1 VRNGG
6 SRCPRGIRQLL
17 APALIVLVSL
27 ALGSVAAAQTARA
40 VAPENAAA
48 SAVDGDT
55 DVRLARRLQARLNAV
70 EGLGRV
76 RGSVSSGVARLDGEV
91 LDLPTRRLADTIAA
105 RTPGVDA
112 VQNRIELSSE
122 LGARIDLAREQVTAK
137 AMRLLA
143 NTPLLV
149 MAVGLVL
156 LASWIGGV
164 VSDRLKL
171 RRLHGRNPY
180 LDDLVRR
187 AVRVG
192 LVLLGVLLA
201 LDLLGATPLVGA
213 VLGSAGV
220 IGLVAGLA
228 FKDLAENYIAGVLLS
243 LRRPFEPGDHVLIEG
258 REGKVVAL
266 TARATV
272 LITLDGDHL
281 LLPNSLVF
289 KSVLL
294 NYSRNPKRRFD
305 FLTNVGARCPWN
317 GAMEIGIDALRGL
330 HGVLAD
336 PPPSAQIHELADDG
350 ASLRFLAWV
359 DQREADVIKTR
370 SEAMRLVRRALRE
383 AGIVAPSPV
392 QRIELS
398 REAPPPEA
406 DDSAQ
411 QRDVSVDHAVDAQVD
426 AARVG
431 GGNDLL
437 SDPTAPAES
446 IHDRAPPG

>member
-1 VRNGG
+1 MRNGG
-6 SRCPRGIRQLL
+6 PRCPRGIRQLL
-17 APALIVLVSL
+17 APVLIVLVSL

-48 SAVDGDT
+48 SAVDGDA
-55 DVRLARRLQARLNAV
+55 DARLARRLQSRLQAV
-70 EGLGRV
+70 EGLDRV
-76 RGSVSSGVARLDGEV
+76 RGSVSSAVARLDGEV

-137 AMRLLA
+137 ALRLLA

-156 LASWIGGV
+156 LAWWIGGV

-180 LDDLVRR
+180 LDGLVRR

-228 FKDLAENYIAGVLLS
+228 FKDLAENYIAGILLS

-294 NYSRNPKRRFD
+294 NFSRNPTRRFD
-305 FLTNVGARCPWN
+305 FLTDVAAGASLREALDL
-317 GAMEIGIDALRGL
+317 GVATLARID
-330 HGVLAD
+330 GVLAD
-336 PPPSAQIHELADDG
+336 PVPAAQIHALHNDG
-350 ASLRFLAWV
+350 ASLRYLAWI
-359 DQREADVIKTR
+359 DQRHNDLVKTR
-370 SEAMRLVRRALRE
+370 SEAMRLVRRALCM
-383 AGIVAPSPV
+383 AGMSPPV
-392 QRIELS
+392 PMQRVEVV
-398 REAPPPEA
+398 RDGARAETTQA
-406 DDSAQ
+406 DDGAAL
-411 QRDVSVDHAVDAQVD
+411 RDTSVDHDVDAQVD
-426 AARVG
+426 VARAQG
-431 GGNDLL
+431 GKDLL
-437 SDPTAPAES
+437 SSPNPRE
-446 IHDRAPPG
+446 PGTG